1 VKKNDDASAPV
12 DEPQQRHSRRLPPTP
27 LPPPHPDPI
36 IDLAQLIEYFPL
48 DELGAWFETLTPT
61 ELLVVNR
68 VLAIARLRRPSPTP

>member
-1 VKKNDDASAPV
+1 MREPRAAPAK
-12 DEPQQRHSRRLPPTP
+12 DQPPPNQRRRLPPTP

-48 DELGAWFETLTPT
+48 DELGAWFETLAPT